1 MKYRT
6 AEQPFAIVMTAETEG
21 EARHLEYLHSRME
34 PKSITWGGSFGVV
47 ELALEMS
54 DKRKPKSSGYKPTD
68 AL

>member
-1 MKYRT
+1 
-6 AEQPFAIVMTAETEG
+6 MTAETEG